1 MEFTKNNSPKHCT
14 ILWANHSKTFPI
26 QVMYGHFRTPWSL
39 LNPEMRR
46 QSHPT
51 ELPFSPL
58 ISPSIKLRCFGQ
70 RKFHQPMCI
79 NHIQHVKTLDQHTN
93 PAQMWK
99 QFPPKKSH
107 PSSSSNPLINIFIF
121 QPHCLPS
128 PTPPRTC
135 RKLHKSW
142 TISPAVSISSVR
154 MVMSPAC
161 LGDTHQV
168 GGFFGCWYDV
178 GNLKQNKDPSCYIY
192 IYTYTHVCIIQ
203 ILYWNLYYEFWFKLM
218 SKNVV
223 SWIRFRVI

>member
-107 PSSSSNPLINIFIF
+107 PSSSSNPPINIFIF
-121 QPHCLPS
+121 QPHSLPS
-128 PTPPRTC
+128 PTPPRPAESYTN
-135 RKLHKSW
+135 LGPSHPLFPYHPYGWSW
-142 TISPAVSISSVR
+142 VPPASVILTKW
-154 MVMSPAC
+154 VGF
-161 LGDTHQV
+161 LDVDTTW
-168 GGFFGCWYDV
+168 G
-178 GNLKQNKDPSCYIY
+178 I
-192 IYTYTHVCIIQ
+192 
-203 ILYWNLYYEFWFKLM
+203 
-218 SKNVV
+218 
-223 SWIRFRVI
+223 